1 MALKYYN
8 MLETLASMEHLK
20 KEIESGSGGSYKSP
34 DPWFDACWDLQEE
47 RKRQKAVYKEV
58 DDWFSSDD
66 IDQEAV
72 KEASKLLEEASDN
85 GITPEEILEAV
96 VVDPGV
102 PTRAD
107 KTKRLLASIAAK
119 EYMLQAINPPEP
131 KQLPSSAKSL
141 SAPVKQ
147 PPSPSKPR
155 KETTCRTKVFDD
167 PPARRQN
174 EEKETNQKGL
184 FRKILSRL
192 FPLCHNP
199 YREL

>member
-1 MALKYYN
+1 MALKYHN
-8 MLETLASMEHLK
+8 MLETLSSMEHLK

-34 DPWFDACWDLQEE
+34 DPWFDACWDLQEA

-58 DDWFSSDD
+58 DDWFSRDD
-66 IDQEAV
+66 IDLDQEAV
-72 KEASKLLEEASDN
+72 KEASKILAEASDN
-85 GITPEEILEAV
+85 GITPEEILGA
-96 VVDPGV
+96 
-102 PTRAD
+102 
-107 KTKRLLASIAAK
+107 IAAK
-119 EYMLQAINPPEP
+119 EHMLKAINPSEP
-131 KQLPSSAKSL
+131 KQLPSPAKSL

-174 EEKETNQKGL
+174 EEKETSQKGL
-184 FRKILSRL
+184 FKKILSRL
-192 FPLCHNP
+192 FPLRHNP